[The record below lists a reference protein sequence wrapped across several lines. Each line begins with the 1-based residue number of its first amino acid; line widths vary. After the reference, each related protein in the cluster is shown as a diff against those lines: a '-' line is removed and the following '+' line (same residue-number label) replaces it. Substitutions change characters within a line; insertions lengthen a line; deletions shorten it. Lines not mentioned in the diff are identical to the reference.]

1 MSMLTPPGMGGQY
14 RITGDKY
21 PRMRR
26 PRGRRRL
33 AFLVLASVTALG
45 LIGWGTLQLIDVF
58 TGGGDKAAAA
68 GPKADC
74 ASTASPSATASATST
89 ASTAAKAKAL
99 PKPGQITVNV
109 FNATPRSGLAKETAD
124 ELKKRGFRIG
134 DVGNATDT
142 YDKKVEGAGILLG
155 AKTAAQAALPVLN
168 TQLSGAQLKT
178 DGRAKAD
185 QVDLII
191 GTGFKNLTTKE
202 DADKALAVLAQPQP
216 TPSATKNSC

>member
-1 MSMLTPPGMGGQY
+1 MGGQY

-33 AFLVLASVTALG
+33 AFLIVASVTALG

-58 TGGGDKAAAA
+58 TGGDKASAA
-68 GPKADC
+68 GTKSGCPSK
-74 ASTASPSATASATST
+74 ASPSATASGAST
-89 ASTAAKAKAL
+89 ASTSAGT
-99 PKPGQITVNV
+99 PPRPGQITVNV

-134 DVGNATDT
+134 DVGNAPKT
-142 YDKKVEGAGILLG
+142 YDKKVAGAGILLG
-155 AKTAAQAALPVLN
+155 AKGAAEAALPVLN

-185 QVDLII
+185 QVDLIL
-191 GTGFKNLTTKE
+191 GTGFKNLTVKE
-202 DADKALAVLAQPQP
+202 DADKALAVLAQPRP
-216 TPSATKNSC
+216 TPSVTKNSC